1 MAQSNVELRIN
12 SSQAVRALKVVD
24 GQAKKFNTTVEKS
37 GGALKQ
43 GQINLFGFGKGAKA
57 AGVGAAAATPAVAGL
72 GVAVATAL
80 GPIAAIGGAVA
91 FFGAAVKTLSDQDFA
106 EAKLKSL
113 KVDTD
118 ALVPSLKE
126 VSKELDYSVST
137 TELTAAAY
145 DVASAGFTDASDA
158 AKILKVSVMGARG
171 GFSDLDTAAS
181 ATVKVINA
189 FGATADEAEELM
201 NKFVQTQNDGI
212 ITVDTYAKN
221 IGKVAPVA
229 SMMGIKLEEVNA
241 VIAQSTANGVNAEV
255 AFTGLKTALLR
266 LGGEAGGKKLE
277 KLGIDISAATLESE
291 GLLANL
297 QKLEG
302 LDVKAIEQIFG
313 QEAIQVMSPVL
324 NNLEKF
330 EKLLL
335 NQKNAAAVAAKAH
348 EIANDTIQAKW
359 TRISNI
365 MSNMFAD
372 QTVLGAALK
381 ATLDGLGN
389 ALLKIINLFE
399 NLAKA
404 VAFIVEKIKDF
415 HREVKALTM
424 DMPDW
429 LKNVTGLG
437 TAFESGD
444 AFKESLELEKQKTK
458 EIKEAAEA
466 IVKTNKELEKQLP
479 KLDPIVTE
487 TDKIKEQWKSV
498 GDTIKSDVTNSIKGA
513 IKGSQ
518 TLGQSM
524 SNILSSIAD
533 KAMDVALNM
542 ALWGSIG
549 GGGTGGLLGGV
560 FSGIFGGNK
569 KTKANGGPV
578 SSKTPY
584 MVGERGPEIFV
595 PNSSGKIISNNR
607 IGGGGA
613 TVNVTVNATESNV
626 SASGGEAKQL
636 GLAIASAVQQ
646 QLVKERRP
654 GGLLA

>member
-24 GQAKKFNTTVEKS
+24 GQAKKFNKTVEKS
-37 GGALKQ
+37 GGALRQ

-126 VSKELDYSVST
+126 VSKELDYSAST

-145 DVASAGFTDASDA
+145 DVASAGFKDASDA

-189 FGATADEAEELM
+189 FGATADEAEDLM

-229 SMMGIKLEEVNA
+229 SMMGIKLAEVNA
-241 VIAQSTANGVNAEV
+241 VIAQSTADGVNAEV

-330 EKLLL
+330 EQLLF

-372 QTVLGAALK
+372 QTALGEALK
-381 ATLDGLGN
+381 ITLDGLGN

-399 NLAKA
+399 NLGKG
-404 VAFIVEKIKDF
+404 VAWVVTQIKNL
-415 HREVKALTM
+415 HTEIKALTM

-444 AFKESLELEKQKTK
+444 AYKESLELEKQKTK
-458 EIKEAAEA
+458 KIKEAAEEV
-466 IVKTNKELEKQLP
+466 VKINKELDKQPP

-487 TDKIKEQWKSV
+487 TDKIKEQWKSI
-498 GDTIKSDVTNSIKGA
+498 GETIKSDVTSSIKDA
-513 IKGSQ
+513 IKGSK

-542 ALWGSIG
+542 ALWGSTGSG
-549 GGGTGGLLGGV
+549 GMLGGL
-560 FSGIFGGNK
+560 FSGIFG
-569 KTKANGGPV
+569 KANGGPV
-578 SSKTPY
+578 SRKTPY

-595 PNSSGKIISNNR
+595 PHSSGKVIPNNR
-607 IGGGGA
+607 IGGGT
-613 TVNVTVNATESNV
+613 TVNVNVNATESNV

-654 GGLLA
+654 GGLLSA

>member
-1 MAQSNVELRIN
+1 M
-12 SSQAVRALKVVD
+12 
-24 GQAKKFNTTVEKS
+24 
-37 GGALKQ
+37 
-43 GQINLFGFGKGAKA
+43 
-57 AGVGAAAATPAVAGL
+57 
-72 GVAVATAL
+72 
-80 GPIAAIGGAVA
+80 
-91 FFGAAVKTLSDQDFA
+91 
-106 EAKLKSL
+106 
-113 KVDTD
+113 
-118 ALVPSLKE
+118 
-126 VSKELDYSVST
+126 
-137 TELTAAAY
+137 
-145 DVASAGFTDASDA
+145 
-158 AKILKVSVMGARG
+158 
-171 GFSDLDTAAS
+171 
-181 ATVKVINA
+181 
-189 FGATADEAEELM
+189 
-201 NKFVQTQNDGI
+201 
-212 ITVDTYAKN
+212 
-221 IGKVAPVA
+221 
-229 SMMGIKLEEVNA
+229 
-241 VIAQSTANGVNAEV
+241 
-255 AFTGLKTALLR
+255 
-266 LGGEAGGKKLE
+266 GGEAGGKKLE

-330 EKLLL
+330 EQLLF

-372 QTVLGAALK
+372 QTALGEALK
-381 ATLDGLGN
+381 ITLDGLGN

-399 NLAKA
+399 NLGKG
-404 VAFIVEKIKDF
+404 VAWVVTQIKNL
-415 HREVKALTM
+415 HTEIKALTM

-444 AFKESLELEKQKTK
+444 AYKESLELEKQKTK
-458 EIKEAAEA
+458 KIKEAAEEV
-466 IVKTNKELEKQLP
+466 VKINKELDKQPP

-487 TDKIKEQWKSV
+487 TDKIKEQWKSI
-498 GDTIKSDVTNSIKGA
+498 GETIKSDVTSSIKDA
-513 IKGSQ
+513 IKGSK

-542 ALWGSIG
+542 ALWGSTGSG
-549 GGGTGGLLGGV
+549 GMLGGL
-560 FSGIFGGNK
+560 FSGIFG
-569 KTKANGGPV
+569 KANGGPV
-578 SSKTPY
+578 SRKTPY

-595 PNSSGKIISNNR
+595 PHSSGKVIPNNR
-607 IGGGGA
+607 IGGGT
-613 TVNVTVNATESNV
+613 TVNVNVNATESNV

-654 GGLLA
+654 GGLLSA

>member
-1 MAQSNVELRIN
+1 VAQSNVELRIN

-24 GQAKKFNTTVEKS
+24 GQAKKFNKTVEKS
-37 GGALKQ
+37 GGALRQ
-43 GQINLFGFGKGAKA
+43 GQINLFGFGKGATA
-57 AGVGAAAATPAVAGL
+57 AGVASAAATPAVAGL

-113 KVDTD
+113 KVDTE
-118 ALVPSLKE
+118 ALVPSLKA
-126 VSKELDYSVST
+126 VSKELNFSAST

-330 EKLLL
+330 EKLLF

-399 NLAKA
+399 NLAKG
-404 VAFIVEKIKDF
+404 VAWVVTQIKNL
-415 HREVKALTM
+415 HTEIKALTM

-444 AFKESLELEKQKTK
+444 AFKESLELEQQKTK

-466 IVKTNKELEKQLP
+466 VVKINEELDKQPP
-479 KLDPIVTE
+479 KLKPIATE
-487 TDKIKEQWKSV
+487 TDKIKEQWKSI
-498 GDTIKSDVTNSIKGA
+498 GETIKTDITGSIKEA

-518 TLGQSM
+518 TLGQTM
-524 SNILSSIAD
+524 GDILSSIAD

-542 ALWGSIG
+542 ALWGSTGSG
-549 GGGTGGLLGGV
+549 GMLGGL
-560 FSGIFGGNK
+560 FSNIFP
-569 KTKANGGPV
+569 KANGGPV
-578 SSKTPY
+578 SRKTPY

-654 GGLLA
+654 GGLLSV